1 LFISL
6 QRGCLKCLDGLKGL
20 FVLGLVKKKLKTME
34 HKIFSFEKLVVWEES
49 RELNKK
55 VYHLTSVFPEVE
67 KYGLINQLRRASIS
81 ISLNIAEGAS
91 RPSGKD
97 QAKSYKDAY
106 GSLMEVMAGFIC
118 ALDLEFI
125 NQEIIDNEIRPVI
138 SKIGFKLNSLRNK
151 ALE

>member
-1 LFISL
+1 
-6 QRGCLKCLDGLKGL
+6 
-20 FVLGLVKKKLKTME
+20 ME
-34 HKIFSFEKLVVWEES
+34 QKIFSFEKLVVWEES
-49 RELNKK
+49 RALNKI
-55 VYHLTSVFPEVE
+55 VYALSSTFPEEE

-81 ISLNIAEGAS
+81 VSLNIAEGVS

-118 ALDLEFI
+118 AVDLEFI
-125 NQEIIDNEIRPVI
+125 NQEIIDNEIRPII